1 MISVFRLSD
10 FQISGSAISS
20 RKNNQQSK
28 NKQIKFPIP
37 SENGAGASAVM
48 YSIIET
54 AKANNLNVF
63 QYAISYVS
71 R

>member
-1 MISVFRLSD
+1 MT
-10 FQISGSAISS
+10 
-20 RKNNQQSK
+20 KQSK

-37 SENGAGASAVM
+37 SEIGAGASAVM